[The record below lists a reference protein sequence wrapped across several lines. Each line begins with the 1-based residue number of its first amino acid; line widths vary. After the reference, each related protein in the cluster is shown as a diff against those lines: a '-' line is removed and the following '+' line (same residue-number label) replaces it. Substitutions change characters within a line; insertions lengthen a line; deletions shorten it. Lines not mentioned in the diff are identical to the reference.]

1 MAVAKFII
9 KGAVISDRRDGMKLK
24 DIAEKYDIP
33 LNTVKNY
40 LHEAKVTSKAET
52 IETKEKR
59 KAAVLELKDSG
70 MSRKEIA
77 EEVGVDYSTV
87 NSYIEEE
94 RRNELPENVTYK
106 ESRIVALR
114 EKDIQEWAKKQIA
127 ATLNTPGG
135 KMTVGAVYPHHI
147 DCLSSVGRGD
157 RMTVI
162 HNGYPLGVLYY
173 MNQREEETDVY

>member
-24 DIAEKYDIP
+24 DIAEKYGIP
-33 LNTVKNY
+33 LNTVKSY

-52 IETKEKR
+52 METKEKR
-59 KAAVLELKDSG
+59 KAAVLELKGSG

-87 NSYIEEE
+87 SSYIEEE
-94 RRNELPENVTYK
+94 RRNELPEGMTYK
-106 ESRIVALR
+106 ESRMVAVR
-114 EKDIQEWAKKQIA
+114 KKDMMEWARRQIA
-127 ATLNTPGG
+127 ATLNTPDGP
-135 KMTVGAVYPHHI
+135 MTVAAVYPHNI
-147 DCLSSVGRGD
+147 DCISSAGSGD
-157 RMTVI
+157 RLTVI

-173 MNQREEETDVY
+173 MNQREETYAY